1 MQINGMNIFMGAY
14 AERIKN
20 ELDQRTIFI
29 SKEKIEEATAYVE
42 KALHSP
48 GFQNRGV
55 KVSISKEGMDF
66 LCSEEAF
73 QKMKQDGADLF
84 IKNEIQKK
92 GNAKDKNPDDPFW
105 ENTTNQWLVFSEML
119 YNNGF
124 YTGMTDEEVDQFEDT
139 LAHITYGMDCL
150 SRSQYQYT
158 MQMDFRPV
166 KEKYKFFQSESE
178 AVIGL
183 ESSAAALRY
192 LSDRLLPEEY
202 REEFN
207 QLIDKYDQHNN
218 EVLSEYDNPME
229 TFARVTAGMHADK
242 SFFSQHSSEYKYTLR
257 LGMIEKSEQE
267 KKAYRQ
273 GLQILFEKMKDN
285 GNDTSI
291 WEQIKEYFL
300 KYTTDGSDD
309 EGFRNYVYDGAQYLF
324 SHMKKCWSR
333 LFALGI
339 AHVSGFIDRV
349 GNHVRRLE

>member
-20 ELDQRTIFI
+20 GLDQRTISI
-29 SKEKIEEATAYVE
+29 SKEKTEEATAYVE
-42 KALHSP
+42 KALNSSV
-48 GFQNRGV
+48 FQNQGV
-55 KVSISKEGMDF
+55 KVSISKEGMDL
-66 LCSEEAF
+66 LCSEEGF

-92 GNAKDKNPDDPFW
+92 VNAKDKNPDDPFW

-150 SRSQYQYT
+150 SRSQPQYI
-158 MQMDFRPV
+158 MGMDVRPIR
-166 KEKYKFFQSESE
+166 EKYKFFQSESE
-178 AVIGL
+178 AITGL
-183 ESSAAALRY
+183 ESSVAALRY

-202 REEFN
+202 REGFN
-207 QLIDKYDQHNN
+207 QLIDRYYQHNN
-218 EVLSEYDNPME
+218 EVISEYDNPME
-229 TFARVTAGMHADK
+229 AISRVIAGMHSDK
-242 SFFSQHSSEYKYTLR
+242 NFYFRRSSEYKYTLR
-257 LGMIEKSEQE
+257 LSMIEKSEQE

-273 GLQILFEKMKDN
+273 GLQILFEKLKNN

-291 WEQIKEYFL
+291 WEQIKEYFQN
-300 KYTTDGSDD
+300 YSTDNSDHD
-309 EGFRNYVYDGAQYLF
+309 GFRNYVYDEAQYLF
-324 SHMKKCWSR
+324 SHMKNCWSR

-339 AHVSGFIDRV
+339 NGTT
-349 GNHVRRLE
+349 

>member
-20 ELDQRTIFI
+20 GLDQRTISI
-29 SKEKIEEATAYVE
+29 SKEKTEEAAAYVE
-42 KALHSP
+42 KALHSSV
-48 GFQNRGV
+48 FQNQGV

-66 LCSEEAF
+66 LCSEEGF

-92 GNAKDKNPDDPFW
+92 ENAKDKNPDDPFW
-105 ENTTNQWLVFSEML
+105 ENTINQWLVFSEML

-150 SRSQYQYT
+150 SRSQCQYT
-158 MQMDFRPV
+158 MQMEFRPV

-178 AVIGL
+178 AIAGL
-183 ESSAAALRY
+183 ESSVAALRY
-192 LSDRLLPEEY
+192 LSDSLLPEEH
-202 REEFN
+202 REGFN
-207 QLIDKYDQHNN
+207 QLIDKYYQHNN

-229 TFARVTAGMHADK
+229 AISRTIAGMHSDE
-242 SFFSQHSSEYKYTLR
+242 SFYSQHSSEHKYAVR
-257 LGMIEKSEQE
+257 LSMIEKSEQE

-273 GLQILFEKMKDN
+273 GLQILFENMKNN
-285 GNDTSI
+285 GNDASI

-300 KYTTDGSDD
+300 DYSTDNSNDG
-309 EGFRNYVYDGAQYLF
+309 GFRNYVYDDAEYLF
-324 SHMKKCWSR
+324 SHMKSCWSR
-333 LFALGI
+333 LFALGM
-339 AHVSGFIDRV
+339 D
-349 GNHVRRLE
+349 

>member
-20 ELDQRTIFI
+20 GLDQRTISI
-29 SKEKIEEATAYVE
+29 SKEKTEEATAYVE
-42 KALHSP
+42 KALNSSV
-48 GFQNRGV
+48 FQNQGV

-66 LCSEEAF
+66 LCSEEGF

-92 GNAKDKNPDDPFW
+92 ENAKDKNPDDPFW
-105 ENTTNQWLVFSEML
+105 ENTINQWLVFSEML

-124 YTGMTDEEVDQFEDT
+124 YSGMTDEEVDQFEDT

-150 SRSQYQYT
+150 SRSQPQYT
-158 MQMDFRPV
+158 MQMEVRPV
-166 KEKYKFFQSESE
+166 REKYKFFQSESE
-178 AVIGL
+178 AITGL
-183 ESSAAALRY
+183 ESSVAALRY

-202 REEFN
+202 REGFN
-207 QLIDKYDQHNN
+207 QLIDRYYQHNN

-229 TFARVTAGMHADK
+229 TFARVAAGMHSGK
-242 SFFSQHSSEYKYTLR
+242 SFFSHRSSEYKYTLR
-257 LGMIEKSEQE
+257 LGMIKKSEQE

-273 GLQILFEKMKDN
+273 GLQMLFDKMKNN

-300 KYTTDGSDD
+300 KYSTDDSDD
-309 EGFRNYVYDGAQYLF
+309 NGFRNYVYDEAEYLF
-324 SHMKKCWSR
+324 NHMKSCWSR

-339 AHVSGFIDRV
+339 NGTT
-349 GNHVRRLE
+349 G